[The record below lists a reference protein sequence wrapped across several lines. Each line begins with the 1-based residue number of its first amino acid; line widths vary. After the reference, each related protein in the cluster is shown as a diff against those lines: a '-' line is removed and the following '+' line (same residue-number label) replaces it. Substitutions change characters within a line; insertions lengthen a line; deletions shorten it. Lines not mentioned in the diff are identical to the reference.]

1 MSKKET
7 AVRAIDG
14 KKRLIYAFGRAVVNV
29 FFMVF
34 HRVRYFGK
42 RNIPDTGPLLIV
54 ANHQS
59 MYDPALIGAGITRR
73 RCNYLARKTLFKFK
87 PFAWLIDLY
96 DAIPLD
102 NDRIGYEGIKET
114 LRRLKNGEAV
124 LIFPEGARTF
134 DGAIVPFKP
143 GFLTLALRS
152 GAAIQPVAIAGC
164 FEVWPRTQRLPFLFG
179 RFRVA
184 FGEPVTI
191 EQATAMS
198 EEDLHRLVETR
209 VRDLYDGLT
218 RGSVR

>member
-164 FEVWPRTQRLPFLFG
+164 FEAWPRTNALPYPFG
-179 RFRVA
+179 AVRVVYGKPIA
-184 FGEPVTI
+184 P
-191 EQATAMS
+191 EQAKTMP
-198 EEDLHRLVETR
+198 EEELQRLVESR
-209 VRDLYDGLT
+209 VRELYETLQNAL
-218 RGSVR
+218 R